1 MSTKMPDAARLDAFG
16 GRRAS
21 SLASAAGGG
30 LVGGMRSRRWGRTV
44 ASACLVFGSV
54 AVFVSIYAHASRR
67 VPVLVVV
74 QPVHAGATIQ
84 PLDLGTYELSDAGGL
99 PVIPAGSEGA
109 VVGATATVSIE
120 PGTLLIGA
128 DYSRR
133 QPLPAGSAIVGAA
146 LKVGQFPASGVV
158 PGQHVMVVGTG
169 ASCSSP
175 PQGNLQVGTG
185 GSAVAG
191 AGSTADPVP
200 GLQPSAGPPVG
211 SPSASGA
218 PGSSVLVPDA
228 EVYAAAPPP
237 QNDNVGASSLVSLV
251 VPVGAASPVAVCA
264 AAGDVSVVVLP
275 QGGAS

>member
-1 MSTKMPDAARLDAFG
+1 MSTKTPDAARLDEFG

-175 PQGNLQVGTG
+175 PQGNLQTG
-185 GSAVAG
+185 GASAVAG
-191 AGSTADPVP
+191 SGSTAVPVS
-200 GLQPSAGPPVG
+200 GLQPSAGPAVG

-237 QNDNVGASSLVSLV
+237 QNDSVGASSLVSLV